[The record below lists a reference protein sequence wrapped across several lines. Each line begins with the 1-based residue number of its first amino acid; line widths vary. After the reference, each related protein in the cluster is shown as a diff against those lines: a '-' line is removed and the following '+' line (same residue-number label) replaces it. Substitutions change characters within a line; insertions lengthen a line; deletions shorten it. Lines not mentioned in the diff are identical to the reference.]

1 MFGKRSDGRQVH
13 EVEPFQRI
21 IPYIMRTR
29 TDSMNMFEESIPCA
43 GMDGYVSERRA
54 KGDQITYLHVVV
66 AALVRLVALRP
77 QLNRFVVRG
86 RIYTRPKIWVSF
98 VVHQSLRTD
107 DAGTTI
113 KLCFEGTESI
123 LEISERIN
131 AAILKETAQKT
142 ESNSTDKLAGL
153 IMSIPGPL
161 IRFVVNTLI
170 FMDRH
175 NILPKAVIEASP
187 FHTSLF
193 VTNLRSLGINHI
205 FHHVYEFGTT
215 GVFVCMGKPV
225 PNFLTGEYNK
235 KIMPLGIVMDERICT
250 GHEYALFWQ
259 TLRRYLKHPELT
271 ENGAEERAEMPEA
284 VEA

>member
-1 MFGKRSDGRQVH
+1 MFGKRSDGRQIHDVA
-13 EVEPFQRI
+13 PFQRI
-21 IPYIMRTR
+21 MPYIMRTR

-43 GMDGYVSERRA
+43 GMDGYVGERRMQ
-54 KGDQITYLHVVV
+54 GDQITYLHVVV

-86 RIYTRPKIWVSF
+86 RLYTRPKIWVSF
-98 VVHQSLRTD
+98 VVHQSQRTD

-123 LEISERIN
+123 LEISEKIN

-161 IRFVVNTLI
+161 VRFVVNTLI

-175 NILPKAVIEASP
+175 NMLPKAVIEASP

-215 GVFVCMGKPV
+215 GL
-225 PNFLTGEYNK
+225 FLSL
-235 KIMPLGIVMDERICT
+235 IHI
-250 GHEYALFWQ
+250 
-259 TLRRYLKHPELT
+259 
-271 ENGAEERAEMPEA
+271 
-284 VEA
+284 